1 MTSLVSGEHWEQLFS
16 LHFALIYPFQI
27 GPLKHGTAVI
37 ERNSDII
44 FSSPSPSQLFAPSKY
59 LGSLILLKSYFSLTI
74 MAPLFDEHV
83 SGNFADLVKF

>member
-44 FSSPSPSQLFAPSKY
+44 LEAGRAAAPKPERNSDTFWKPAGASAPEPEY
-59 LGSLILLKSYFSLTI
+59 NSDTSLE
-74 MAPLFDEHV
+74 A
-83 SGNFADLVKF
+83 G